1 MIPSL
6 LHDYRKY
13 ESIDKNPDQKS
24 IDLSGLSFISPGSL
38 LPIYHFARSNSISR
52 FIAQERTK
60 EHLSKIFGISKG
72 NSNLMPLITIN
83 LKDTN
88 EKRKVEILS
97 NVDKKIRNMLFP
109 NNEMEYKEYGDE
121 GFRYIIEEILT
132 NIEQHSEASKVYTY
146 CQTYPLEGYV
156 DVGILDNGVSIPG
169 KYDQSYD
176 EFIDESI
183 NPYEF
188 KTDCHAIYHAFNGVS
203 TKPEFKKEVI
213 GLQSM
218 DDISKVDSLGH
229 GYNTSVRAITEVL
242 GGSMLIA
249 SRNGICHLTP
259 QQKKF
264 IKAKDN
270 NTIIGTLVCIRFKKA
285 KLNFEKYR
293 DCIRDYRM
301 INDVSL

>member
-13 ESIDKNPDQKS
+13 ESIDKNPNQEF
-24 IDLSGLSFISPGSL
+24 IDLSHLSFISPGSL
-38 LPIYHFARSNSISR
+38 LPIYHFAMSNSIKQFMATNKTR
-52 FIAQERTK
+52 A
-60 EHLSKIFGISKG
+60 HLSKIFGRSRG
-72 NSNLMPLITIN
+72 NSNLMPLISIN

-88 EKRKVEILS
+88 EKRKVKILS

-109 NNEMEYKEYGDE
+109 YNEMEYKEYGDE

-132 NIEQHSEASKVYTY
+132 NIEQHSEASRVYTY
-146 CQTYPLEGYV
+146 CQTYPVQGYV
-156 DVGILDNGVSIPG
+156 DVGILDDGVTIPG

-176 EFIDESI
+176 EFIDETI

-203 TKPEFKKEVI
+203 TKREFKEEI
-213 GLQSM
+213 MGLQTM
-218 DDISKVDSLGH
+218 DDLSKVDSIGH

-242 GGSMLIA
+242 GGSMLVA
-249 SRNGICHLTP
+249 SRDGICHLTP
-259 QQKKF
+259 HQKKF

-270 NTIIGTLVCIRFKKA
+270 NTINGTLVCIRFKKA
-285 KLNFEKYR
+285 KLNFKKYR
-293 DCIRDYRM
+293 DCIREYSI
-301 INDVSL
+301 INDVSI